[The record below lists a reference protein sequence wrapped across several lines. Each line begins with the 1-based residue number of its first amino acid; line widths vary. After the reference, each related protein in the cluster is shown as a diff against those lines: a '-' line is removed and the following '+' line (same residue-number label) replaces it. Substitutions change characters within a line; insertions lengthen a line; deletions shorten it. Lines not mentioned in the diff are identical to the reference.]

1 MQPYVPE
8 SFDIC
13 ARNEAEELMMAMMER
28 PVDGFAESA
37 SILMADGKLEKE
49 AIWAELEV
57 VFSSP
62 QNARLDFAVWAPAYF
77 YILIVYVSLLIDD
90 GFI

>member
-8 SFDIC
+8 SFDIS

-49 AIWAELEV
+49 AIWAELKV
-57 VFSSP
+57 VFPSP
-62 QNARLDFAVWAPAYF
+62 
-77 YILIVYVSLLIDD
+77 
-90 GFI
+90 

>member
-1 MQPYVPE
+1 MQPYIPE

-13 ARNEAEELMMAMMER
+13 AGNEAEELMMTMMKR
-28 PVDGFAESA
+28 PVDGFAEPA

-49 AIWAELEV
+49 AIWTELKV
-57 VFSSP
+57 VFPSP
-62 QNARLDFAVWAPAYF
+62 QNARLDLAVWPPAYL

-90 GFI
+90 GLI